1 MIHLT
6 LFIPLIASG
15 ATLAIWRERKQKKAL
30 QKNTFLLENTENHEA
45 LLDSEKSTIINQFDD
60 MTELS
65 HYQRTSFY
73 ALAFSTAGS
82 WFYPPVAFLAIP
94 LAGYNS
100 YHFIKTLKHTE
111 TSDQTSPLTVFEAIG
126 VGGTLLTGHTGLG
139 SLVLASSF
147 TMRKLLLQGSHIAS
161 AGSDYLLNMK
171 HAHTWVLRE
180 GVEVEMLVSELQ
192 KGDVFVL
199 HSGDLALVEG
209 KIIDGKGVIRQYSLK
224 REMKSIYK
232 GVGDTVFPF
241 TRVEK
246 GCLYVR
252 P

>member
-15 ATLAIWRERKQKKAL
+15 ASLAIWRERKQKKTL
-30 QKNTFLLENTENHEA
+30 QENTFLLENTENREN
-45 LLDSEKSTIINQFDD
+45 LLERKKSTTLDQFDD
-60 MTELS
+60 MAELT
-65 HYQRTSFY
+65 HYQRASFY

-111 TSDQTSPLTVFEAIG
+111 TSDRTSPLSVFETIG

-161 AGSDYLLNMK
+161 AGPDYLLNMK
-171 HAHTWVLRE
+171 HARTWVLRE

-192 KGDVFVL
+192 KGDIFVL
-199 HSGDLALVEG
+199 HSGDLAPLEG
-209 KIIDGKGVIRQYSLK
+209 KIIDGKGFVQQYSLK

-232 GVGDTVFPF
+232 ETGDTVFPF

-246 GCLYVR
+246 GCLYVK